1 MPLVGFVL
9 TAFLIAACSGPGNGA
24 AHHHDHPASPDAP
37 AAAHAAAEDSLP
49 TAPAPAGHDHAA
61 DAHADHHDAT
71 PLAAD
76 EMGAILSAYFP
87 IAAMLAED
95 STEGLDAAGAR
106 LAEALRAAADRHQGH
121 EALAQILPHAESLAA
136 AATLEEARGHFGMMS
151 PTLARLADASE
162 TPAGMEVYRLVCGM
176 ADAPEGG
183 VWLQDHDQVRNPY
196 FGSAML
202 RCARTVESVTEH
214 ADH

>member
-1 MPLVGFVL
+1 M
-9 TAFLIAACSGPGNGA
+9 IAACSGPANDA
-24 AHHHDHPASPDAP
+24 AHNHDHPANPGAATAEHS
-37 AAAHAAAEDSLP
+37 AAADTLP
-49 TAPAPAGHDHAA
+49 TAPPPAGQDHAA
-61 DAHADHHDAT
+61 HHPAADTDIS

-95 STEGLDAAGAR
+95 STEGLADAGAR
-106 LAEALRAAADRHQGH
+106 LAQALTAAANRHSDH
-121 EALAQILPHAESLAA
+121 ATLAEIRAHADGLAA
-136 AATLEEARGHFGMMS
+136 ATTLNDARDHFGMMS
-151 PTLARLADASE
+151 PPLARLAEASE
-162 TPAGMEVYRLVCGM
+162 APAGMDVYRMVCGM

-202 RCARTVESVTEH
+202 RCARTVEAV
-214 ADH
+214 ADGHHD